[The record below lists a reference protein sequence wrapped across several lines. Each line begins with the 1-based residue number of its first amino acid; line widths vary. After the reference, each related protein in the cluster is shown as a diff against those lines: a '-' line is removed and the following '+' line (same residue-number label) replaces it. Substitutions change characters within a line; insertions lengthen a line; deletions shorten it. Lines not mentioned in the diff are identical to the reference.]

1 MGEWIAVV
9 GLGAG
14 NKCRGRAKRYRGGAK
29 NHRGFLSGQ
38 VRRYR
43 GGPTVQGA
51 GPRATEGRAGA
62 KSHRGQSLGQEG
74 GAKSHGGL
82 FSASKPSEICCVGFL
97 FCFSVPSFCNGS
109 VYPIP
114 VYLHCILEADNVFP
128 RAKVENNFIPGWVIT
143 SVSSIVDVDDEI
155 WDRELLPQWVESWG
169 HLGLG

>member
-1 MGEWIAVV
+1 MKFAALDSYAV
-9 GLGAG
+9 
-14 NKCRGRAKRYRGGAK
+14 GG
-29 NHRGFLSGQ
+29 Q
-38 VRRYR
+38 
-43 GGPTVQGA
+43 
-51 GPRATEGRAGA
+51 
-62 KSHRGQSLGQEG
+62 
-74 GAKSHGGL
+74 
-82 FSASKPSEICCVGFL
+82 CL